1 MSEKDIY
8 DMLNDS
14 DLNIQVAYD
23 HFVQNANGK
32 VVPPF
37 ILYRSNSSDNFKAD
51 DKSYFRNC
59 EYIIDLVTDKKDVS
73 LESSV
78 ESLLSENNLP
88 FDKEEDFIES
98 EQIYQIRYFI

>member
-1 MSEKDIY
+1 MSEKEIY
-8 DMLNDS
+8 DMLS
-14 DLNIQVAYD
+14 SLKIPVAYD
-23 HFVQNANGK
+23 HFVQNANSK

-37 ILYRSNSSDNFKAD
+37 ILYRNNNSENFKAD
-51 DKSYFRNC
+51 DKAYFRNS
-59 EYIIDLVTDKKDVS
+59 EYLVDLITDKKDIS

-78 ESLLSENNLP
+78 ESLLNEYNLP